1 MCVCVAYVRACGHS
15 RVCGALCLLRAC
27 VRSLV
32 RVRRACGVRVCVCV
46 CVRVLDQLVFM
57 NIEIK
62 LVGKI
67 INIVFVIYC
76 LSP

>member
-1 MCVCVAYVRACGHS
+1 
-15 RVCGALCLLRAC
+15 
-27 VRSLV
+27 
-32 RVRRACGVRVCVCV
+32 VCVCV

>member
-1 MCVCVAYVRACGHS
+1 
-15 RVCGALCLLRAC
+15 
-27 VRSLV
+27 LV

>member
-1 MCVCVAYVRACGHS
+1 MRSFA
-15 RVCGALCLLRAC
+15 RVWRVVFVAC
-27 VRSLV
+27 VRAVIGS
-32 RVRRACGVRVCVCV
+32 RAACMRRACVCVCV

>member
-1 MCVCVAYVRACGHS
+1 VNFHW
-15 RVCGALCLLRAC
+15 
-27 VRSLV
+27 
-32 RVRRACGVRVCVCV
+32 RRDKV

>member
-1 MCVCVAYVRACGHS
+1 MDFGIAFQKQWFLTFESFQR
-15 RVCGALCLLRAC
+15 R
-27 VRSLV
+27 RSKKKSWV
-32 RVRRACGVRVCVCV
+32 
-46 CVRVLDQLVFM
+46 DQLVFM